1 MRLSEFPLNTLKE
14 VPAGAEIV
22 SHQLMLRAGLIR
34 QLASGL
40 YSWLPMGVRVLRKV
54 ESIVR
59 EEMNRA
65 GAQEILMPMVQP
77 AELWRESR
85 RWDAFGPELLRLKD
99 RNQRDFCLGPTHEE
113 VITDLAR
120 RELKS
125 YRQLPVNWYQI
136 QSKFR
141 DEIRPRFGV
150 MRAREFIMKDAYS
163 FHLDEAC
170 LNRTYAR
177 MHEAYTRVCN
187 RLGLAFRAVEA
198 DTGSIGGSLSHEFHV
213 LADSGEDAIAFSNA
227 SGYAANVE
235 LAPALPP
242 AEARAAPDRPLERV
256 STPAVRTIAELTN
269 FVGIE
274 AARCLKTLIVL
285 GEEDTAVALVI
296 RGDHELNAVKA
307 AKLPGVASPLR
318 MAAADVVRAAAG
330 CDPGFVGPVGL
341 KLKIYADHAAL
352 AAADFVCGANE
363 ADAHF
368 VGVNW
373 GRDLP
378 EAEAADLRN
387 VRPGDPSPDGQG
399 TLEIARGIEVGHIF
413 QLGRKYSETMGAL
426 VLDADGQ
433 EQPMVMGCYGIGVTR
448 LVAAAIEQHFDAS
461 GIVWP
466 EPIAPFQVALVPMN
480 LHKSEAVRAAVTPLY
495 EGLLAAGVEVL
506 LDDRDV
512 RPGVKFADIEL
523 LGIPHRVVIG
533 ERGLADGMLE
543 YRARRES
550 ENEALPQEGA
560 VAALL
565 ARVRAGIA
573 RHSP

>member
-1 MRLSEFPLNTLKE
+1 MRLSEYSLNTLKE
-14 VPAGAEIV
+14 VPVGAEIV
-22 SHQLMLRAGLIR
+22 SHQLMLRAGLVR

-40 YSWLPMGVRVLRKV
+40 YTWLPLGVRVLRKV
-54 ESIVR
+54 EAIVR

-65 GAQEILMPMVQP
+65 GGQEVLMPMVQP
-77 AELWRESR
+77 AELWRESQ

-99 RNQRDFCLGPTHEE
+99 RHQRDFCLGPTHEE

-170 LNRTYAR
+170 LSRTYAR
-177 MHEAYTRVCN
+177 MHAAYARVCS

-213 LADSGEDAIAFSNA
+213 LADSGEDAIAFCNA
-227 SGYAANVE
+227 SDYAANVE

-242 AEARAAPDRPLERV
+242 AEPRARPGRPMQQV
-256 STPAVRTIAELTN
+256 PTPGVRTIAELTA
-269 FVGIE
+269 FLGVTPAE
-274 AARCLKTLIVL
+274 CLKTLIVL
-285 GEEDTAVALVI
+285 GDDGGVVALVI
-296 RGDHELNAVKA
+296 RGDHALNAMKA
-307 AKLPGVASPLR
+307 AKLPGVAAPLR
-318 MAAADVVRAAAG
+318 MAGAEEIRAAVG
-330 CDPGFVGPVGL
+330 CAPGFVGPVGL
-341 KLKIYADHAAL
+341 ELKIYADHAAL
-352 AAADFVCGANE
+352 ALADFTCGANA
-363 ADAHF
+363 ADAHL

-378 EAEAADLRN
+378 EAQAADLRN
-387 VRPGDPSPDGQG
+387 VQDGDLSPDGKG
-399 TLEIARGIEVGHIF
+399 HLSIARGIEVGHIF
-413 QLGRKYSETMGAL
+413 QLGRKYSESMGAL

-433 EQPMVMGCYGIGVTR
+433 ERAMVMGCYGIGVTR
-448 LVAAAIEQHFDAS
+448 LVAAAIEQNFDAN

-480 LHKSEAVRAAVTPLY
+480 LHKSERVRAAVEPLY
-495 EGLLAAGVEVL
+495 EALLADGVDVL

-523 LGIPHRVVIG
+523 LGIPHRVVVG
-533 ERGLADGMLE
+533 ERGLADGTLE
-543 YRARRES
+543 YRARRAEDS
-550 ENEALPQEGA
+550 EDLPLRGA
-560 VAALL
+560 VKELA
-565 ARVRAGIA
+565 ARVQAGIC

>member
-1 MRLSEFPLNTLKE
+1 MRLSESPLNTLKE

-40 YSWLPMGVRVLRKV
+40 YTWLPMGVRVLRKV
-54 ESIVR
+54 EAIVR
-59 EEMNRA
+59 EEMERA
-65 GAQEILMPMVQP
+65 GAVEILMPMVQP

-85 RWDAFGPELLRLKD
+85 RWEAFGPELLRLKD
-99 RNQRDFCLGPTHEE
+99 RHQRDFCLGPTHEE

-163 FHLDEAC
+163 FHLDDAC
-170 LNRTYAR
+170 LDRTYQR
-177 MHEAYTRVCN
+177 MHEAYARVCS

-213 LADSGEDAIAFSNA
+213 LAESGEDAIAFSDA

-242 AEARAAPDRPLERV
+242 TEPRPAPGRPLERV
-256 STPAVRTIAELTN
+256 ATPGTRTIAELT
-269 FVGIE
+269 
-274 AARCLKTLIVL
+274 AALGVEPAKCLKTLIVAA
-285 GEEDTAVALVI
+285 EDGGAVALVI
-296 RGDHELNAVKA
+296 RGDHELNALKA
-307 AKLPGVASPLR
+307 EKLPGVAAPLR
-318 MAAADVVRAAAG
+318 MADKEAVRAATG
-330 CDPGFVGPVGL
+330 CEPGFVGPVGL
-341 KLKIYADHAAL
+341 ELKIHADHAAL

-363 ADAHF
+363 ADYHL

-378 EAEAADLRN
+378 EPEAADLRN
-387 VRPGDPSPDGQG
+387 VQRGDPSPDGHG
-399 TLEIARGIEVGHIF
+399 TLEVARGIEVGHIF
-413 QLGRKYSETMGAL
+413 QLGRKYSEAMGAL
-426 VLDADGQ
+426 VLDADGR
-433 EQPMVMGCYGIGVTR
+433 EQPMTMGCYGIGVTR
-448 LVAAAIEQHFDAS
+448 LVAAAIEQHFDDK

-466 EPIAPFQVALVPMN
+466 EPVAPFQVALVPMK
-480 LHKSEAVRAAVTPLY
+480 LDKSEQVRAATDSLY
-495 EGLLAAGVEVL
+495 RDLRAAGVDVL

-512 RPGVKFADIEL
+512 RPGVKFADMEL

-533 ERGLADGMLE
+533 ERGLAQDMLE
-543 YRARRES
+543 YRARREDAN
-550 ENEALPQEGA
+550 EDLPVEGAAEALA
-560 VAALL
+560 S
-565 ARVRAGIA
+565 RVRDGIR
-573 RHSP
+573 RHLP